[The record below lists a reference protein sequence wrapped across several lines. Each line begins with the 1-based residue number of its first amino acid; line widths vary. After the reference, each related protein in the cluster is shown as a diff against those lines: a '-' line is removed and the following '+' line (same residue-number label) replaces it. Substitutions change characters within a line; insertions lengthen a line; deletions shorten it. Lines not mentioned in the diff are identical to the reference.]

1 MLELRQFRQFIAVA
15 EELNFHRAAER
26 LHMSQPP
33 LTQAL
38 QRMEKDLGVQLVER
52 SNRSVR
58 LTQAGTIFLDEARR
72 TMAQA
77 ERAVTAA
84 RQAAQGFIGFL
95 RIVFVSTAMNVY
107 LPPVLRVFHQ
117 QHPDVL
123 LKLHERTSG
132 QQVKEIQ
139 TEWADVGF
147 LMPPLLL
154 EASDLQLETVF
165 RESLVAALP
174 RQHRLAGN
182 RQIQL
187 QELANEAVVM
197 LPALQGPGLYAHI
210 MIACARAGFTP
221 RIVQEAHHMRSLI
234 GLVAA
239 EIGVTIVP
247 ASLCDPHQTEV
258 VFRELYDGQIAPQYD
273 LAVAWRA
280 ANTSPVLQAFLA
292 VVRTAARGDLPER
305 GAASN

>member
-38 QRMEKDLGVQLVER
+38 QRMEEELGVQLFER

-58 LTQAGTIFLDEARR
+58 LTQAGKIFLDEAQR
-72 TMAQA
+72 TIAQA
-77 ERAVTAA
+77 ERAITTV

-95 RIVFVSTAMNVY
+95 RIVFVSSAMNVY

-117 QHPDVL
+117 QHPQVM

-147 LMPPLLL
+147 LMPPVLD
-154 EASDLQLETVF
+154 ASDLQLETVF
-165 RESLVAALP
+165 RESLVAVLP
-174 RQHRLAGN
+174 RQHRLAKN
-182 RQIQL
+182 PRIRL
-187 QELANEAVVM
+187 RDLANEPFVL

-221 RIVQEAHHMRSLI
+221 RFVQEAHHMRSLV

-239 EIGVTIVP
+239 EIGVTLVP
-247 ASLCDPHQTEV
+247 ASLQDPRQTEV
-258 VFRELYDGQIAPQYD
+258 VYREFSDPDTTPQYD
-273 LAVAWRA
+273 LAVVWRA
-280 ANTSPVLQAFLA
+280 ANTSPVLQAFLT
-292 VVRTAARGDLPER
+292 VVRAAKGDNLP
-305 GAASN
+305 AQDAPPN

>member
-38 QRMEKDLGVQLVER
+38 QRMEEDLGVKLFER

-72 TMAQA
+72 TIAQA
-77 ERAVTAA
+77 ERAVTTA

-95 RIVFVSTAMNVY
+95 RIVFVSSAMNVY
-107 LPPVLRVFHQ
+107 LPPVLRAFHQ
-117 QHPDVL
+117 RHPEVV

-132 QQVKEIQ
+132 QQTKEIQ

-147 LMPPLLL
+147 LMPPLL

-174 RQHRLAGN
+174 RQHRLAKN

-187 QELANEAVVM
+187 QELASEPFVM

-210 MIACARAGFTP
+210 LIACARAGFTP

-239 EIGVTIVP
+239 EIGVTIMP
-247 ASLCDPHQTEV
+247 ASLQDPRQTEV
-258 VFRELYDGQIAPQYD
+258 VYREFHDADSAPQYD
-273 LAVAWRA
+273 LAVVWRA
-280 ANTSPVLQAFLA
+280 ADTSPVLQAFLT
-292 VVRTAARGDLPER
+292 VVRATARGNWPE
-305 GAASN
+305 GPAGPN